1 MINNTDWFDSL
12 NKPFLNPPDWIFTPV
27 WIILY
32 ILITISFLLFLKVG
46 ITKEKRLPLI
56 FFLIQLALNFAWPAV
71 FFGMQNISLAF
82 IILILMY
89 LFLVLTIITF
99 FKHSKLASILLIP
112 YLFWLSFAG
121 YLNFSFLVLN

>member
-1 MINNTDWFDSL
+1 MIKNIDWFDSL

-27 WIILY
+27 WIVLY
-32 ILITISFLLFLKVG
+32 IMIGISFLLFLKGG
-46 ITKEKRLPLI
+46 ITKEKRLPLT

-71 FFGMQNISLAF
+71 FFGMQNIILAF
-82 IILILMY
+82 VILVFMY

-99 FKHSKLASILLIP
+99 FKHSKLSSLLLIP

>member
-1 MINNTDWFDSL
+1 MKNIDWFENL
-12 NKPFLNPPDWIFTPV
+12 NKPFLNPPEWIYTPV

-32 ILITISFLLFLKVG
+32 ILIAISFLLFLKGG
-46 ITKEKRLPLI
+46 ITKEKRLPLT

-71 FFGMQNISLAF
+71 FFGMQNINLAL
-82 IILILMY
+82 IILVFMY
-89 LFLVLTIITF
+89 LFVILTIITF

-112 YLFWLSFAG
+112 YLFWLSFAC